1 MIVLIENIV
10 FVATVCWIRR
20 SIRVELNLLHDLCI
34 EGFNFLVSFVK
45 TLEFCY
51 QLNILM
57 VLLSLSFYFKENL
70 SAKEDNHADDNWNQV
85 DLE

>member
-1 MIVLIENIV
+1 
-10 FVATVCWIRR
+10 
-20 SIRVELNLLHDLCI
+20 
-34 EGFNFLVSFVK
+34 
-45 TLEFCY
+45 
-51 QLNILM
+51 M